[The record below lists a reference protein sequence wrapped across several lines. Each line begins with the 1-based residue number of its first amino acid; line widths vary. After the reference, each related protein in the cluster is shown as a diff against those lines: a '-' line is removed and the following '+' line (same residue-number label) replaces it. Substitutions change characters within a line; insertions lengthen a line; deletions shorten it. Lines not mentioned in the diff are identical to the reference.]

1 MGLEEGVSLLLMMNS
16 RSKYLL
22 ETLHRLSQSLFT
34 QRLWRTSMWL
44 WVLLLVL
51 ILLQNQ
57 VVSHSL
63 SSSPALSKSMKEMS
77 ILIKRLVEQISE
89 KLIKTL
95 LSSIQTFITKNLKLN
110 HLPNWELESLMYAKL
125 DLETGFEDSDL
136 CSNQWTEIEIT
147 L

>member
-22 ETLHRLSQSLFT
+22 ETLHRLSPSLFT
-34 QRLWRTSMWL
+34 QRLWRTSMLL

-63 SSSPALSKSMKEMS
+63 SSNPALSKSMKEMS
-77 ILIKRLVEQISE
+77 TLIKRLVEQISE

-110 HLPNWELESLMYAKL
+110 HLLNWELEYLMCAKL
-125 DLETGFEDSDL
+125 DLETDFEDSDL

>member
-22 ETLHRLSQSLFT
+22 ETLHRLSLSLFT
-34 QRLWRTSMWL
+34 QKLWRTSMWL

-51 ILLQNQ
+51 ILLRNQ
-57 VVSHSL
+57 VVLLSL
-63 SSSPALSKSMKEMS
+63 FSNLALSKSMKEMS
-77 ILIKRLVEQISE
+77 TLIKRLVEQILE
-89 KLIKTL
+89 KLIKIL
-95 LSSIQTFITKNLKLN
+95 LSSILTFITKNLKLN
-110 HLPNWELESLMYAKL
+110 HLLNWELEYLMYVKL
-125 DLETGFEDSDL
+125 DLETDFEDSDL